1 VPQPRCREFLWTIPA
16 VFLTLTWSLPASA
29 SVTCAVRRNGQ
40 FICTYFC
47 QDGFVCDTANNRC
60 NPGPELQRRA
70 AEGQENSRQRTLAYN
85 RYRAANDAQSS
96 SQVSGYGNNSVV
108 YYWNGDPRE
117 IPSPHYRSSGG
128 FSVSPGN

>member
-1 VPQPRCREFLWTIPA
+1 MPQPRC
-16 VFLTLTWSLPASA
+16 PASA